1 MLAAMKTALLVA
13 TSALLIFGIRPA
25 SFVIDRVPDK
35 VPPKAIPFALQDVRL
50 LDGPFRDAMIRD
62 QEYLLSLDQDRL
74 LHNFR
79 VTAGLPS
86 AARPLGGWEA
96 PDVELRGHAVGHY
109 LSAVSIMYAS
119 TGDERFKQ
127 RADSLVSEFAKVQ
140 AAEGTKFHPGYL
152 SAFPEELFDRVE
164 TRQRVWAPYYTIHK
178 IMAGLL
184 DAYALTGNAQAL
196 DVLKKQ
202 ADWVVWR
209 NGRLTDAQ
217 RQAMLQTEQGGIVET
232 LANLYGVT
240 GDARYLTA
248 ATWLEHHRIVDP
260 LANHVDPLDNVHANT
275 QIPKIIGAAREYEL
289 TGDPKYHEIATFF
302 WDRVTHHRSFVF
314 GGNSDGEAFFPEAE
328 TSHHLG
334 AEGPE
339 TCNTYNMLKLTRHLF
354 AWSPSAETM
363 DFYERA
369 LTNHILGSQDPKTGM
384 VIYYCPLKPGAFKTF
399 STQEDSFW
407 CCLGTGMENHAKY
420 NDTIYF
426 HDGQT
431 ASGQPPALYVN
442 LFIPSELTWKE
453 KGIKIRQ
460 TTKYPEEDTTSLTV
474 STAAP
479 TELAVKIRYP
489 GWTRSGM
496 TLSINGREQRVTASA
511 GSYVTVDREWKTG
524 DRIDVRLPMSLHME
538 ALPDDDH
545 VQALMYGPVVLA
557 GDLGTS
563 GLDNVKRYGP
573 SAPPMGRVSSID
585 VPTFVA
591 NSPADVIAH
600 VKPVTGSP
608 LTFRTSGLGK
618 PNDVTLIP
626 LYKTF
631 EPRYTVYWT
640 VYNPAEYDSHK
651 AELEAA
657 AARRRDI
664 EARTIDRVDVG
675 SDESERAHAYSGQS
689 ASEGFVTQ
697 RRWRDAGRDG
707 FLSYQLKVQPGA
719 PVAIV
724 CTYRGGE
731 GQRRAFDVL
740 VEGVQVASET
750 LAYHPAEL
758 IDREYEVPAKLLEGG
773 KRTITL
779 RLQPHA
785 NARTGGVVEIRT
797 VQR

>member
-1 MLAAMKTALLVA
+1 MKTLTAVLTALLV
-13 TSALLIFGIRPA
+13 GIAARTAPQYPVAVKVSDKIPA
-25 SFVIDRVPDK
+25 
-35 VPPKAIPFALQDVRL
+35 KAIPFPLDSVRL

-62 QEYLLSLDQDRL
+62 QEYLLSLDLDRL

-86 AARPLGGWEA
+86 TAQPLGGWEA

-109 LSAVSIMYAS
+109 LSAVSLMFAS
-119 TGDERFKQ
+119 TGDARFKQ
-127 RADSLVSEFAKVQ
+127 RAASLVAEFAKIQ
-140 AAEGTKFHPGYL
+140 AAESTKFHPGYL

-184 DAYALTGNAQAL
+184 DAHLLTDNAQAL
-196 DVLKKQ
+196 DVLTKQ

-209 NGRLTDAQ
+209 NGRLTETQ
-217 RQAMLQTEQGGIVET
+217 RQAMLQTEQGGMVEV
-232 LANLYGVT
+232 LSNLYAST
-240 GDARYLTA
+240 GNAQYLTA
-248 ATWLEHHRIVDP
+248 ATWFEHHRIVDP
-260 LANHVDPLDNVHANT
+260 LARGVDPLDNVHANT
-275 QIPKIIGAAREYEL
+275 QIPKIIGSAREYEL
-289 TGDPKYHEIATFF
+289 TGDPKYREIATFF
-302 WDRVTHHRSFVF
+302 WDRVVHHRSFVF
-314 GGNSDGEAFFPEAE
+314 GGNSDGEGFFPESE

-354 AWSPSAETM
+354 AWNPSAETM

-399 STQEDSFW
+399 STPTDSFW
-407 CCLGTGMENHAKY
+407 CCVGTGMENHSKY

-426 HDGQT
+426 HDP
-431 ASGQPPALYVN
+431 SSLYVN

-453 KGIKIRQ
+453 KGLKLRQ
-460 TTKYPEEDTTSLTV
+460 TTKYPEEDKTSL
-474 STAAP
+474 
-479 TELAVKIRYP
+479 AVTSERPLQMPIRIRYP
-489 GWTRSGM
+489 GWAKSGIAIA
-496 TLSINGREQRVTASA
+496 INGRPETITAKP
-511 GSYVTVDREWKTG
+511 GSYVTLDRTWKTG
-524 DRIDVRLPMSLHME
+524 DRIDVTIPMSLHME
-538 ALPDDDH
+538 ALPDDNH
-545 VQALMYGPVVLA
+545 LQALMYGPVALA
-557 GDLGTS
+557 GDLGTA
-563 GLDNVKRYGP
+563 GLESVKRYGP
-573 SAPPMGRVSSID
+573 SAPPMGRVASID

-591 NSPADVIAH
+591 DSPAQVLAH
-600 VKPVTGSP
+600 VKPVAGKP
-608 LTFRTSGLGK
+608 LTFQTSGLGK

-640 VYNPAEYDSHK
+640 IYNPTEYEAHK
-651 AELEAA
+651 AEIEAA

-664 EARTIDRVDVG
+664 ETRTIDRVDVT
-675 SDESERAHAYSGQS
+675 SDASEQAHGYKGESTN
-689 ASEGFVTQ
+689 EGFVEN
-697 RRWRDAGRDG
+697 RRWRDAARNG
-707 FLSYQLKVQPGA
+707 FLSYDLTLQPGKPLA
-719 PVAIV
+719 LV

-731 GQRRAFDVL
+731 GQRRSFDVL
-740 VEGVQVASET
+740 VDGVKVATEN

-773 KRTITL
+773 KSKITV
-779 RLQPHA
+779 RFEPQP
-785 NARTGGVVEIRT
+785 NARTGGVVEVRT